1 MTPNQGSPFTMFSGE
16 HLSVMLVITAL
27 TVGLPF
33 LIKKIDSEK
42 ITRTIAVSI
51 GIFLLFIKISEPFV
65 RGDSWQNWQN
75 ELPLHLCD
83 LAAILT
89 GIMLINRSYF
99 FYELTYFW
107 GFGGALQAMMT
118 PSIENGFPHFDF
130 LYYFIGHG
138 LIIIGVIYA
147 TVLFKYRPVLKSI
160 WRAFVAVV
168 CYAALVAPINWILGT
183 NYMYLFGKPK
193 VQSLYD
199 YLGPWPWYLLSLIPV
214 ALLFFFLYYSPFWIA
229 DLVRKRRQR
238 AS

>member
-1 MTPNQGSPFTMFSGE
+1 MSQASLFTMFSSE
-16 HLSVMLVITAL
+16 HLSVMVVILAL
-27 TVGLPF
+27 TAGLPL
-33 LIKKIDSEK
+33 LIKKINSEQ
-42 ITRTIAVSI
+42 ITRAVAI
-51 GIFLLFIKISEPFV
+51 GLGIFLLLVKITEPFV
-65 RGDSWQNWQN
+65 RGDSVQNWQN

-107 GFGGALQAMMT
+107 GLGGALQAMIT
-118 PSIENGFPHFDF
+118 PSFKYGFPHIDF
-130 LYYFIGHG
+130 FYYFIGHG
-138 LIIIGVIYA
+138 LIIVGVIYA

-160 WRAFVAVV
+160 WRAFVAAV
-168 CYAALVAPINWILGT
+168 CYAALIAPINWILGA

-214 ALLFFFLYYSPFWIA
+214 AFFLFFLSYSPFWIA
-229 DLVRKRRQR
+229 DLVRKRRQS
-238 AS
+238 AV

>member
-1 MTPNQGSPFTMFSGE
+1 MTPNQASPFTMFSDQ
-16 HLSVMLVITAL
+16 HLSVMFIILAL
-27 TVGLPF
+27 TVSLPL
-33 LIKKIDSEK
+33 LIKKTDSEQ
-42 ITRTIAVSI
+42 ITRTVAI
-51 GIFLLFIKISEPFV
+51 GFGVFLLLVKITEPFV
-65 RGDSWQNWQN
+65 RSDPLQNWQD

-107 GFGGALQAMMT
+107 GFGGALQAMIT
-118 PSIENGFPHFDF
+118 PSLKYGFPHIDF
-130 LYYFIGHG
+130 FYYFIGHG
-138 LIIIGVIYA
+138 LIIMGVIYA

-160 WRAFVAVV
+160 WRAFVAIVF
-168 CYAALVAPINWILGT
+168 YAALVAPINWILGT

-214 ALLFFFLYYSPFWIA
+214 AFFFFFLYYSPFWIA
-229 DLVRKRRQR
+229 DLVKKRRHS
-238 AS
+238 AI

>member
-1 MTPNQGSPFTMFSGE
+1 MTPNQASPFTMFSGE

-27 TVGLPF
+27 TVGLPL

-42 ITRTIAVSI
+42 IIRTIAVGF
-51 GIFLLFIKISEPFV
+51 GIFLLFVKISEPFV
-65 RGDSWQNWQN
+65 RVDSLQNWQN

-107 GFGGALQAMMT
+107 GFGGALQAMIT
-118 PSIENGFPHFDF
+118 PSIENGFPHIEFF
-130 LYYFIGHG
+130 YYFIGHG
-138 LIIIGVIYA
+138 LIITGVIYA

-160 WRAFVAVV
+160 WRAFVSVV
-168 CYAALVAPINWILGT
+168 CYAALVAPVNWILHT

-214 ALLFFFLYYSPFWIA
+214 VSFFFFLYYSPFWIV
-229 DLVRKRRQR
+229 DLVKKQRQN
-238 AS
+238 ST

>member
-1 MTPNQGSPFTMFSGE
+1 MIPNQSSPFTMFSSE
-16 HLSVMLVITAL
+16 HLSVMLVIMAL
-27 TVGLPF
+27 TVGLPL
-33 LIKKIDSEK
+33 LIKKIVYEK
-42 ITRTIAVSI
+42 TTQTIAVSM

-65 RGDSWQNWQN
+65 RGDLQNWQN

-107 GFGGALQAMMT
+107 GFGGALQAMIT
-118 PSIENGFPHFDF
+118 PSITNGFPHIDF
-130 LYYFIGHG
+130 FYYFIGHG

-147 TVLFKYRPVLKSI
+147 TVLFKYRPVVKSM
-160 WRAFVAVV
+160 WRAFVALGF
-168 CYAALVAPINWILGT
+168 YAALVAPINWILGT

-193 VQSLYD
+193 VRSLYD

-214 ALLFFFLYYSPFWIA
+214 ALFFFFLYYSPFWIA
-229 DLVRKRRQR
+229 DLVRKRRQNPT
-238 AS
+238 

>member
-1 MTPNQGSPFTMFSGE
+1 
-16 HLSVMLVITAL
+16 L
-27 TVGLPF
+27 
-33 LIKKIDSEK
+33 
-42 ITRTIAVSI
+42 
-51 GIFLLFIKISEPFV
+51 
-65 RGDSWQNWQN
+65 QNWQN

-99 FYELTYFW
+99 LYELTYFW
-107 GFGGALQAMMT
+107 GLGGTLQAMIT
-118 PSIENGFPHFDF
+118 PSIDNGFPHIDF
-130 LYYFIGHG
+130 FYYFVGHG
-138 LIIIGVIYA
+138 FIIIGVIYA

-160 WRAFVAVV
+160 WRAFVALVF
-168 CYAALVAPINWILGT
+168 YAALVAPINWILGT

-214 ALLFFFLYYSPFWIA
+214 AFFFFFLYYSPFWVA

-238 AS
+238 TS